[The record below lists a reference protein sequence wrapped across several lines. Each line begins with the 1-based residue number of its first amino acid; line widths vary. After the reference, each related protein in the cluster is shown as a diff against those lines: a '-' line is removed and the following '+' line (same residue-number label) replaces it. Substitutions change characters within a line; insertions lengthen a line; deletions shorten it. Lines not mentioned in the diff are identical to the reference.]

1 MSKKYAPV
9 VIPTLCRYEHLK
21 NCLESLAR
29 CTYSHETDVYLCLD
43 FPAKESHKRGYKQI
57 CDYLQRAEFSFQ
69 NFVVIKREYNYGE
82 KMNLRQVY
90 QDFIFEKYESWILSE
105 DDNLFSPNFLDY
117 VNQNLEIYK
126 NDDSIFAI
134 NGYSFPLGL
143 EMPQNAL
150 YKTFMYSP
158 WGAGFWVRKY
168 KAVSE
173 IRFGDYFYSKKIMWQ
188 LFNKVPFLFD
198 TVVSMEYSHVY
209 YSDADYRVRMLLN
222 NMYCI
227 TPAITKVRNCGY
239 DGSGINCGNDDGKHA
254 SQIIDNN
261 VFCGEMEEVEVSVG
275 AIIAKY
281 NELFEVSIIRKIKN
295 IAKYVICL
303 VRNS

>member
-105 DDNLFSPNFLDY
+105 DDNLFSPNF
-117 VNQNLEIYK
+117 
-126 NDDSIFAI
+126 
-134 NGYSFPLGL
+134 
-143 EMPQNAL
+143 
-150 YKTFMYSP
+150 
-158 WGAGFWVRKY
+158 
-168 KAVSE
+168 
-173 IRFGDYFYSKKIMWQ
+173 
-188 LFNKVPFLFD
+188 
-198 TVVSMEYSHVY
+198 
-209 YSDADYRVRMLLN
+209 
-222 NMYCI
+222 
-227 TPAITKVRNCGY
+227 
-239 DGSGINCGNDDGKHA
+239 
-254 SQIIDNN
+254 
-261 VFCGEMEEVEVSVG
+261 
-275 AIIAKY
+275 
-281 NELFEVSIIRKIKN
+281 
-295 IAKYVICL
+295 
-303 VRNS
+303 